1 MQSLAHALRD
11 EITRLAK
18 KEIKGQIT
26 ALRAASAR
34 YRREIAGLKRVT
46 TDLEKRLAHIEQQER
61 RRVKKAPSPELAEG
75 ARFSPRGLRSHRA
88 RLGLSAAD
96 YGLLAGVSGQMIYL
110 YERGETKPRTA
121 QLAKLVAVRGL
132 GKREALHRLALLTG

>member
-1 MQSLAHALRD
+1 MQNLAHALKD

-18 KEIKGQIT
+18 KEIKSQMS

-34 YRREIAGLKRVT
+34 YRREIAELKRVAE
-46 TDLEKRLAHIEQQER
+46 DLDKRLGHIEQQER
-61 RRVKKAPSPELAEG
+61 RRVKKAPSPELAAG
-75 ARFSPRGLRSHRA
+75 TRFSPRGLTSHRA

-96 YGLLAGVSGQMIYL
+96 YGLLTGVSGQMIYK
-110 YERGETKPRTA
+110 YERGETKPRAA

-132 GKREALHRLALLTG
+132 GKREALHRLALLQG